1 MYNNQLTNEMYFQI
15 QELRKEIKELKKENK
30 ILKLKLTK
38 PVTQ

>member
-15 QELRKEIKELKKENK
+15 QELRKEINDLKKENK